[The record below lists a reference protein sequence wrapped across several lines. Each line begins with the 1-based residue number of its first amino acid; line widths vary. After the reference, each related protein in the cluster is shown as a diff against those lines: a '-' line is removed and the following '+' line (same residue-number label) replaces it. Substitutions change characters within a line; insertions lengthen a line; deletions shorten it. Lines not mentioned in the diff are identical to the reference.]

1 MADRTASLELDI
13 TARDLAE
20 AALSEISQDFDKVA
34 RTAGEAAGKVGSAFA
49 GTGRSIAVGV
59 GAAVD
64 SLVTGGDLGQAFVT
78 LGGFMA
84 GELTENF
91 GEQAIEKLTS
101 STLVGAII
109 APMAGIGSSIGGAIA
124 AAIPVGMALAPVLII
139 AAIAAAIALLIV
151 NPDIRNRVI
160 GFAGGVVDWIVSTLR
175 NLLGALPGIVGAL
188 FAAAWDFVIAAVR
201 GYIALM
207 AALWLELPSRL
218 IGLGADIVRTIIN
231 GLAGLPNALAN
242 AIRNAFLSLS
252 IDVGPFHLHGGNL
265 SVDFP
270 DLSQFVPHL
279 AVGTPFVPADM
290 LAVIHRGEAVI
301 PAQYNPFA
309 GGSAPGVP
317 PAAAPAGVAIQGVT
331 RAEIEAM
338 IDRGLYFRLRRASLS
353 SSN

>member
-1 MADRTASLELDI
+1 MADRSVALELDVI
-13 TARDLAE
+13 ARDLAAGAFGDVAE
-20 AALSEISQDFDKVA
+20 DIDKVA
-34 RTAGEAAGKVGSAFA
+34 RTAGEAAGKVGTAFA

-64 SLVTGGDLGQAFVT
+64 SLVTGGSLGDAFVT

-91 GEQAIEKLTS
+91 GEKAIEKLTS

-109 APMAGIGSSIGGAIA
+109 APMAGIGSSIGGALA

-139 AAIAAAIALLIV
+139 GAIAAAIALLIV
-151 NPDIRNRVI
+151 NPDIRNKVI
-160 GFAGGVVDWIVSTLR
+160 SFVGGVVETIVRTLR
-175 NLLGALPGIVGAL
+175 DLLGALPKVVGAL
-188 FAAAWDFVIAAVR
+188 FGAAWDFVITAVKT
-201 GYIALM
+201 YIALM
-207 AALWLELPSRL
+207 ATLWLELPQKL

-231 GLAGLPNALAN
+231 GLAGLPSALAN

-279 AVGTPFVPADM
+279 AVGTPFVPKDM
-290 LAVIHRGEAVI
+290 LAVVHKGEAVI
-301 PAQYNPFA
+301 PAQFNPYANPA
-309 GGSAPGVP
+309 GGPTRGASSGSGVMIE
-317 PAAAPAGVAIQGVT
+317 GVSE
-331 RAEIEAM
+331 AELADVV
-338 IDRGLYFRLRRASLS
+338 DRRLFVRLRRASLS
-353 SSN
+353 ASV